1 MNHDLNLCLIIT
13 NAKIS
18 VQDANYILDSIRIMI
33 EANSIEFVYGKG
45 KRKSKFQRYTEQLN
59 EFIEKQNKYNE
70 YNSIFN
76 WTKQFFKK
84 QIMTQLSC
92 I

>member
-33 EANSIEFVYGKG
+33 EANNIEFVYGKG
-45 KRKSKFQRYTEQLN
+45 KR
-59 EFIEKQNKYNE
+59 EK
-70 YNSIFN
+70 
-76 WTKQFFKK
+76 
-84 QIMTQLSC
+84 
-92 I
+92 